1 LSEKRQIWERQWQQR
16 SGEDFH
22 WYLTEAPRELMELME
37 RPDHPTGGALDLGCG
52 NGVGTAFLA
61 THFHPAVG
69 LDIAHAAT
77 KQGKDLAGAKGVRAE
92 FVVAEAPTLPFRDQ
106 AFGLVFDRGC
116 LQAIPRSSWPTYF
129 NEVDRVLVPGG
140 MLQLYVSRQSKR
152 PPKLLS
158 ARGLR
163 ARIRRLQGGRPKGG
177 PSFLSPGVIREVVP
191 DSFRELALEQF
202 EFHTKSD
209 VTRQFVYA
217 LFKKG

>member
-1 LSEKRQIWERQWQQR
+1 MSEKRQNWEHQWQQR
-16 SGEDFH
+16 SGEDFD
-22 WYLTEAPRELMELME
+22 WYLSEAPRELMELME
-37 RPDHPTGGALDLGCG
+37 RPDRPTGGALDLGCG

-61 THFHPAVG
+61 AHFRPAVG

-77 KQGKDLAGAKGVRAE
+77 KQGKDLAGAKAVRAE
-92 FVVAEAPTLPFRDQ
+92 FVVAEAPTLPFRDK

-116 LQAIPRSSWPTYF
+116 LQAIPRSSWPNYF

-140 MLQLYVSRQSKR
+140 MLQLYVSRPSRK
-152 PPKLLS
+152 PPTLLS

-163 ARIRRLQGGRPKGG
+163 ARIRRLQGRPKGG
-177 PSFLSPGVIREVVP
+177 PSFLSPSVIREVVP
-191 DSFRELALEQF
+191 GSFRELALEQF

-217 LFKKG
+217 LFEKG